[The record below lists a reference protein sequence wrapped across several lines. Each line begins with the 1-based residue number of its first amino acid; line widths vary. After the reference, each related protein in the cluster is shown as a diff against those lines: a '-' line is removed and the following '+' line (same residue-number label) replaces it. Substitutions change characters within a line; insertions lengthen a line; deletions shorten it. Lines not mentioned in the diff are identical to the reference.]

1 MFGLVQEDTYSH
13 NESAPARIVRDNKDE
28 ESLISVLEQHDV
40 FSPTSHPEC
49 LFSIATKDLAT
60 VEIQESL
67 LGAKDMGQK
76 QVKDFVQQ
84 RLTEPLQQQPN
95 NEQGDTKVQFT
106 DTMHKN
112 NALTFDSLYQVAKGG
127 KEKEKNMIL
136 QADRSVLQR
145 LIVAYGAGREVDL
158 HSVLSHELM
167 SVPISLADT
176 NGKLRTGQ
184 KAVLA
189 DVLTRGIECPSAIDL
204 KGSACLL
211 IDGMALVAAVG

>member
-84 RLTEPLQQQPN
+84 RLTEPLQQNLITSKGIPRFNLRIQC
-95 NEQGDTKVQFT
+95 TR
-106 DTMHKN
+106 TMLLLLIPCIKSPKG
-112 NALTFDSLYQVAKGG
+112 AKRKKRTRFYGLTGVFY
-127 KEKEKNMIL
+127 
-136 QADRSVLQR
+136 
-145 LIVAYGAGREVDL
+145 
-158 HSVLSHELM
+158 SVLSLLTELAR
-167 SVPISLADT
+167 SRFI
-176 NGKLRTGQ
+176 
-184 KAVLA
+184 
-189 DVLTRGIECPSAIDL
+189 
-204 KGSACLL
+204 
-211 IDGMALVAAVG
+211 